1 MKKPSVLYIKPPDPF
16 LQDEFVYQQLGPHF
30 IQSHTDYHGYSSKML
45 ILYVRDRNI
54 QEEPSSIYDLNM
66 LLFNGEIEEYDGP
79 FDENIFSEFDLLA
92 LSVMSPQAEYAYWI
106 SELVNRKFPSKK
118 LLIGGSHARYYLDQV
133 KVLPPELAFDY
144 IVPQDGWFPMLDL
157 LQKGLPDLAKSSVF
171 SHKQNLKEIFLP
183 PTRPTKLLEKYHYEI
198 AGLKAYHMIT
208 ALGCPFSCHFC
219 ESGFENVRFFSE
231 DLIKKDLARISEVHR
246 ELGRDKFSI
255 MFFDDVGLLNP
266 KQTTKLSKHIIHEG
280 FTTWRAFTH
289 AYLIVKFKSRLL
301 QPFFVSG
308 GRRVG
313 IGLETGS
320 QHSLDMIN
328 KRNGKKQDV
337 QEHYEAVKIANENG
351 IAVDAFTMIY
361 PWEDQDDLKATTEMV
376 EFIVANPVKGVDE
389 KGRPLRNY
397 VDSTIMTPFQGTKF
411 NEMIFLGQIPNV
423 KMKEKITSNLLF
435 YKGTN
440 AQSGWPYSET
450 KLSREEYVEAQDYRN
465 SLRPKY
471 R

>member
-1 MKKPSVLYIKPPDPF
+1 MKKPSILYIKPPDPY
-16 LQDEFVYQQLGPHF
+16 LQDEFVYQQLGPHY
-30 IQSHTDYHGYSSKML
+30 IQSYTNHHGYDSKML
-45 ILYVRDRNI
+45 IFYVRDRDSGV
-54 QEEPSSIYDLNM
+54 EPTSVYDLNM
-66 LLFNGEIEEYDGP
+66 LLYDGDTEEYDGI

-106 SELVNRKFPSKK
+106 SELVNQKFPDKK
-118 LLIGGSHARYYLDQV
+118 LMIGGSHARYYLDQV
-133 KVLPPELAFDY
+133 KALPPELAFDY
-144 IVPQDGWFPMLDL
+144 IVPQDGWLPMLNL
-157 LQKGLPDLAKSSVF
+157 LERNLPDLGRSYVF
-171 SHKQNLKEIFLP
+171 SHKQDLKQIFTP
-183 PTRPTKLLEKYHYEI
+183 PTRPTSLLKRYNYEI

-231 DLIKKDLARISEVHR
+231 DMIKMDLARIAQVHK
-246 ELGRDKFSI
+246 ELGRDRYSI

-266 KQTTKLSKHIIHEG
+266 RQAQKLSNLIKQEG
-280 FTTWRAFTH
+280 YTTWRAFTH
-289 AYLIVKFKSRLL
+289 AYLIVKYEDRLL
-301 QPFFVSG
+301 RPFHESG

-320 QHSLDMIN
+320 QKSLDLIN
-328 KRNGKKQDV
+328 KRNGKKQNV
-337 QEHYEAVKIANENG
+337 QEHYEAVKVANKNG

-361 PWEDQDDLKATTEMV
+361 PWEDLSDLKQTTEMI
-376 EFIVANPVKGVDE
+376 EFIVANPVDGQDE

-397 VDSTIMTPFQGTKF
+397 VDATIMTPYQGTKF
-411 NEMIFLGQIPNV
+411 NEMIQLGQIPNV
-423 KMKEKITSNLLF
+423 RLKDKITSDLLF

-440 AQSGWPYSET
+440 AQSGWPYAET
-450 KLSREEYVEAQDYRN
+450 KLSREQYIKEQNYRN